1 MTSFPS
7 NITREC
13 APCLL
18 IVHGNAP
25 PLVSQAF
32 RVADARAAIRSKLPP
47 YCQPN
52 VFVHVVT
59 SDIVFSP
66 ISGKLLRKQLPDY
79 TERGAVEDH
88 GGEEG
93 TSEEEELSATEEVLS
108 EMVRRLRAMLSYC
121 SSTRIVG

>member
-1 MTSFPS
+1 MPSFPS
-7 NITREC
+7 NLTREC

-18 IVHGNAP
+18 IVQWNAP

-59 SDIVFSP
+59 SDIVLSP

-88 GGEEG
+88 GGDEG
-93 TSEEEELSATEEVLS
+93 TSEDEVLSATEEVLS
-108 EMVRRLRAMLSYC
+108 EMVRCLRAIILL
-121 SSTRIVG
+121 